1 MKTLKKRVDAATQ
14 LNGHENQLKN
24 IRTQLSM
31 IKMQIENLKTV
42 IDADND
48 YPQSDKD
55 FMQTAYNLVNH
66 VKYTDFIAFIQTNV
80 G

>member
-14 LNGHENQLKN
+14 LNGHERQLIN
-24 IRTQLSM
+24 IKTQLGM
-31 IKMQIENLKTV
+31 IKTQLENLKTV

-55 FMQTAYNLVNH
+55 FMQMAYNLVNH
-66 VKYTDFIAFIQTNV
+66 AKYTEFITFIQNNV